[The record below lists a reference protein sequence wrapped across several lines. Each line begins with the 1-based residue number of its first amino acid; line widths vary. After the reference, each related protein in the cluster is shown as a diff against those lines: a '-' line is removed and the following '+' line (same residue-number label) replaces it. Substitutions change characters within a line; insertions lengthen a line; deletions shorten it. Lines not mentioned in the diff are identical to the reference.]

1 MSLYE
6 IPEGCICMGDG
17 LMGMKCDAPTHAK
30 LLSAH
35 AVKDQPVETEEK
47 SLVVSQKLKKESE

>member
-1 MSLYE
+1 M
-6 IPEGCICMGDG
+6 IPQRG
-17 LMGMKCDAPTHAK
+17 

-47 SLVVSQKLKKESE
+47 SLVVSQKLKKEPSR